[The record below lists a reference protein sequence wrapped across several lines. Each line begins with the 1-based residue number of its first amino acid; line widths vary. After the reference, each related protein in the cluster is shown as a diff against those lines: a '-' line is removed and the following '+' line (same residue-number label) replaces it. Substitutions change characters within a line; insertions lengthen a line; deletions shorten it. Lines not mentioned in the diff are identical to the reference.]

1 MVPGTSRLKNQG
13 PGFEPGPR
21 SYFSWI
27 AEISESHASHIMRRA
42 LLRTKTSAPPPFSRL
57 SAGATIHALYAV
69 SLGTTGR
76 GDRTWYPFH
85 GKRGSYLV
93 PFSAHPGQAQLTRV
107 GHIRRC
113 QSPTVSTKRGARRVR
128 IRAPI
133 REL

>member
-76 GDRTWYPFH
+76 GDRTWYPFQPTQARLDWLRWAIFAGAMH
-85 GKRGSYLV
+85 RRRINLV
-93 PFSAHPGQAQLTRV
+93 
-107 GHIRRC
+107 
-113 QSPTVSTKRGARRVR
+113 
-128 IRAPI
+128 
-133 REL
+133 